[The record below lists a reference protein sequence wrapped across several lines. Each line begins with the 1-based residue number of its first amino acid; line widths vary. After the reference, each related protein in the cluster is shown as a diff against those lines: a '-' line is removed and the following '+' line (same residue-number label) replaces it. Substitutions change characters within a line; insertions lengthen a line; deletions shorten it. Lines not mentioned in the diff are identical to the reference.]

1 MNILLQPARALMSRL
16 RFAPKM
22 ILVMGILLLA
32 TVLLAASV
40 VVTHVDAVRAMDRE
54 LVGARYVRA
63 LLGVLVDVQQHRG
76 MSSTMLSGDASL
88 SAKVEAKAVDVE
100 AGLAALA
107 ALDGQT
113 PDVLRQ
119 QASIERAVGEWR
131 ALRQLMAGANGADN
145 FARHSALIRNLLND
159 FRLAADASSLS
170 FDPHPD
176 SYTLMEASV
185 LVAPATIEYLGQLRG
200 RAASVSASRTL
211 PQSSAVALG
220 SLMQLSANHIDAT
233 ERVLERVLTYS
244 PEAAGSVS
252 TAVTALREAFV
263 ATRTMIESSVL
274 GERFDVAPAEVFN
287 QATAPVVAALTT
299 ANTLLDGLDASLAA
313 HRADTVHS
321 LIVTSAGLATGV
333 LLAVY
338 LALGLYASLQQDIAR
353 TIRGGQLLAEG
364 DLTARIEVAGRD
376 EFADI
381 ARSFNRMADGLSALI
396 GQVKTSAGDVT
407 RVTHAVASATQQ
419 ISEASAQQSQSASAM
434 AATIEELSVSIT
446 SVSDGAS
453 DMRRAAEASNEE
465 AGHGR
470 RAIDA
475 VSGELDAVGVV
486 VGEISEAAAAFVAS
500 TRAISDMTR
509 QVKDIAEQTNL
520 LALNAAIE
528 AARAG
533 EQGRGFAVVA
543 DEVRKLAEKSAASAL
558 EIEQVTRTLDARAGG
573 VDAVVRRGSQA
584 IDASREQLNRVV
596 EALTRAAQAAAS
608 TSEGIAGIAES
619 VSEQTTASHDV
630 ARAVERIAQMSEENS
645 HAIAAM
651 ADEAGR
657 LRALAVGLDEAGARF
672 RV

>member
-1 MNILLQPARALMSRL
+1 MNTLLQPARALMSRL

-22 ILVMGILLLA
+22 MLVMGILLLA
-32 TVLLAASV
+32 TVLLAANV
-40 VVTHVDAVRAMDRE
+40 VLIRIGEVGAMDRE
-54 LVGARYVRA
+54 LIGARYVRT

-76 MSSTMLSGDASL
+76 MSSTMLSGDTTL
-88 SAKVEAKAVDVE
+88 EAKVVAKAADVE
-100 AGLAALA
+100 AGLAALS
-107 ALDGQT
+107 ALDGQA

-119 QASIERAVGEWR
+119 KASIERSVNEWS
-131 ALRQLMAGANGADN
+131 ALRQLMAGATGADN
-145 FARHSALIRNLLND
+145 FARHSALISNLLND
-159 FRLAADASSLS
+159 FRLAADASGLS
-170 FDPHPD
+170 FDPYPD

-185 LVAPATIEYLGQLRG
+185 LVAPLTIEYLGQLRG
-200 RAASVSASRTL
+200 RAASVSASGVL
-211 PQSSAVALG
+211 PQSSAIALG
-220 SLMQLSANHIDAT
+220 SLMQLSASQIDAT

-244 PEAAGSVS
+244 PAAAGSVS
-252 TAVTALREAFV
+252 TAVVELREAFA
-263 ATRTMIESSVL
+263 ATRRMIESSVL
-274 GERFDVAPAEVFN
+274 GEKFDVAPAEVFS
-287 QATAPVVAALTT
+287 QATAPVVAALAT
-299 ANTLLDGLDASLAA
+299 ANTLLDGLDASLAV
-313 HRADTVHS
+313 HRANTVRS
-321 LIVTSAGLATGV
+321 LVITSSGLAIGV
-333 LLAVY
+333 LLALY
-338 LALGLYASLQQDIAR
+338 LAVGLYVSLQQDIAH
-353 TIRGGQLLAEG
+353 TILGGQRLAEG

-381 ARSFNRMADGLSALI
+381 ARSFNRMADGLSVLI
-396 GQVKTSAGDVT
+396 GQVKTSASDVT
-407 RVTHAVASATQQ
+407 RATHAVASATQQ
-419 ISEASAQQSQSASAM
+419 ISHASAQQSQSASAM

-465 AGHGR
+465 AGLGR

-475 VSGELDAVGVV
+475 VSGELDAVGIV
-486 VGEISEAAAAFVAS
+486 VGEISEAATAFVDS

-630 ARAVERIAQMSEENS
+630 ARAVEQIAQMSEENS

-651 ADEAGR
+651 ADEAGH
-657 LRALAVGLDEAGARF
+657 LRALALSLDEAGARF